1 MDPLLA
7 GFLRHLVTLLLGLC
21 GIHRASGGDCKG
33 ERQVLHNASGY
44 VTDGPGNYSVNGN
57 CEWLVEAPSSSY
69 RILLTF
75 MFMDTECT
83 YDYLFIYDGDSPSSP
98 LLASL
103 SGSTL
108 PPTIEATSGKM
119 LLHLFSD
126 ANYNLLGFNAT
137 YSVSLCPMGC
147 SGHGTCDNDGH
158 CTCFPDWG
166 GADCSIPDCA
176 TYCQNHGTCSQDL
189 GRCQCEPGFVGQAC
203 DLALSE
209 NQGAGKWYNVSA
221 RDPSFR
227 PRTAAAGVFLSSTG
241 GLYIFGGLD
250 LNTALGDLVFYN
262 FTTNVWHRRVLSPSP
277 AARHSHTAVAWE
289 GFLVLFGGELA
300 SGSLA
305 NDVWMYRPREGRWQ
319 ELLPTNTT
327 WTSLPPGLA
336 GHASA
341 VVDEWLYVFGGRTS
355 VDVFSSQMYR
365 FHLRTWLWELVV
377 PSGGKTPAAAGH
389 SMVFHS
395 ASRTLLVYGGHRPST
410 ARFSVRVNT
419 ADLFHVDLRY
429 WSTLHT
435 KDSQRGP
442 RERAFHSATVIGN
455 YMVVYGGNVHIH
467 YHEEKC
473 YEDEI
478 FFYHLGCHQWVSSH
492 ELAHQIPQERE
503 AKVQAQARG
512 RYSHMAAVM
521 NGTVLLVAGGYSGV
535 PRGDLLAYKVPTFV
549 FQVPSLMYHLDYCSM
564 YREESTCAKDP
575 ECAWCRNV
583 CQSTQPHSVCPNTGC
598 LGLARL
604 LVDCQSCLAFG
615 STNASLPRAPGPFGW
630 CVQNESCMPL
640 SEQDRC
646 LVEKISDTFG
656 WWGPQP
662 FFVTSL
668 AQCQRQSFLPGL
680 HFITYY
686 QPRNDSQPDKVRI
699 VRSANVS
706 VNPIAEMGVSVVYK
720 GFIHPLLNDPAP
732 AKDISVWARIQRL
745 SVVAKLARSPGTSE
759 LEEVGRWAVQQD
771 NNNNKRWLLQRP
783 GAERLFP
790 SPERGNKYAVLVEG
804 HRNNSGNGQ
813 ASELILMWDRTG
825 VLGGSEISYFFLEPH
840 HSQLCATY
848 RSCLACLT
856 DQGCGWC
863 PLSATCHQRLAPKG
877 DTGACGADSV
887 HLILVPSNCIRCEE
901 YRDCHACSKDPFCEW
916 QVNSSKKGDLLCSR
930 RGRLANAI
938 HSPQECPRLCNQRT
952 TCTECLSNSSQCAW
966 CQSTRSCFFF
976 AAYLAKYPYGDCRG
990 WYDSVHS
997 VPQCLDCTHFNT
1009 CRECLQN
1016 FECGW
1021 CGNSDNPTLGR
1032 CLPGDFSG
1040 LTSFLNCSVAL
1051 WDSHGLPPTHPAQW
1065 SYGQCPDVDECR
1077 LGLANC
1083 HPYAS
1088 CKNTPESFECH
1099 CNRGYAGD
1107 GVAYCNQTCYDEC
1120 AHGECSGPPNFT
1132 CVCDLGWTSES
1143 GLGTTNSSS
1152 SGVHCNV
1159 DCGCHFHSSCVAKG
1173 PGVCDECQN
1182 WTYGERCH
1190 LCWPGSYGNATHPG
1204 GCRECA
1210 CNGHGLEEMGF
1221 CHGTMGACYCAP
1233 PTEGLHCELC
1243 APGYYGDPRNGG
1255 VCYQECVG
1263 RSLLTNLS
1271 SSSSLSSQRAGGPL
1285 LGGLS
1290 YCVWVLSA
1298 GELMQPC
1305 RPEQACPTIS
1315 LTIQPDTLCMN
1326 NYVYAF
1332 DGLPDFLNTG
1342 LIQLDRTLIGAF
1354 CGQGRSRPVTVEA
1367 LSGLLVIYYEANSS
1381 EASGFNA
1388 TYTVHRCRPSC
1399 HANQECEEGRCVCKG
1414 SFTGPSCQFQ
1424 ICPGNCSA
1432 HAGQGV
1438 CNRSLALCVCSEGFA
1453 GADCSIPLDAGKIVW
1468 ETLIDTQLTADT
1480 ASRFLHRLGHTMVEG
1495 PDSTLWMF
1503 GGMSLREGML
1513 GNVYRYS
1520 IAERRWTQMLAGTE
1534 DRGPGPNP
1542 RYFHAAAYIPSCKA
1556 MYVLGGLTA
1565 DGVASDFWLLNLT
1578 TLQWRLVQ
1586 DSLIPAVAGHTL
1598 TARQGSSLL
1607 LIGGYSPENGFN
1619 KKLLEYNVVTESW
1632 HAGNQAGTPPTGL
1645 YGHSAVYHEGTDA
1658 VYVFGGHRF
1667 HVEIVSASPELYSL
1681 YYPNLTWSLL
1691 APSQGPKPLAH
1702 FFHVAAVLKDTMVVI
1717 GGRTERENFTNHL
1730 FFYQLNCNTWILP
1743 NSTAEAVVGEP
1754 IMESIAHAVA
1764 AVEGRIY
1771 LSGGFNG
1778 VALGRMV
1785 ALSVPSDPCL
1795 IFSSSEACNGSSA
1808 SCTWCRASCLSAD
1821 TAERLGCSF
1830 GGASCFPTPRSAD
1843 ECRRLRTCSECLAQH
1858 PRAMAHSLGIPA
1870 LPQCKWCTNCPEG
1883 ACIGSSGSCTSEND
1897 CRINQREIFVASNCS
1912 EISCEASDCA
1922 KCTASGKCMWT
1933 RQFKRTGET
1942 RRILSVQ
1949 PTYDWTCFS
1958 HSLLNVSP
1966 MPVESSPPL
1975 ACPTPCHNHST
1986 CGECLSSKGA
1996 DGGWQQCVWSI
2007 SLQQCMSPTYLPMRC
2022 AAGMCGRV
2030 LSGAESCSPSCS
2042 HFQQCALCIQQPRCG
2057 WCSLW
2062 GENGKGRC
2070 MEGGLSGSRRG
2081 ESPLC
2086 NMEADWAFMACPPE
2100 NECLNGHHDCNETQN
2115 CNDLPHG
2122 YKCTCKNGY
2131 MLDNAT
2137 GLCKPVCDQGCVNG
2151 TCVEPNACQ
2160 CHFGYVGQNC
2170 SVECQCNKHSNCQG
2184 VEAQDQCVEC
2194 FNNTMGEHCEKCQ
2207 PLFVGSALN
2216 GGSCR
2221 PCHAFC
2227 RGNSNICITQEE
2239 YERARRDP
2247 ARYPLEPALIPKWVA
2262 EGPAEDV
2269 AVCVNC
2275 QNNSFGEKCESCLQG
2290 YFLLEGKCTK
2300 CQCNGHADSCNELD
2314 GTNCPCQN
2322 NTETGPCQNS
2332 AQSDKK
2338 DCYKYQCAKCREFF
2352 HGNPVGGH
2360 QCYRLI
2366 IVDQES
2372 CFDPTSQV
2380 NCFHEPNIKNLPL
2393 GRTVFFGVQP
2403 KFTNVDIRITI
2414 DVTFGGV
2421 DVYISTSYETFA
2433 VDVDRVT
2440 GMHSVR
2446 VVSPVDE
2453 ATGRGG
2459 ANNGSQTSPP
2469 VREKHTHGL
2478 ITYITVRAQHSVLI
2492 VRGVRDRVVIT
2503 YPHEI
2508 HALKSSRF
2516 YIVLLGVGGTSPN
2529 VTESQGLLSFRQDQA
2544 HIDLFVFFS
2553 VFFSCFFLFLSVCV
2567 LLWKV
2572 KQFLD
2577 LRHEQRRHLQEMT
2590 KMASRPFAKVTIYFE
2605 PDTLGAAAEL
2615 IFLPARPHKHPALA
2629 AAQPLPSRLKPYHEV
2644 PYPVAHFRRSEP
2656 FLSHLMGYSY
2666 SSFRVGPITLEP
2678 TDDGMAGVATVL
2690 FQLPGGLHAPNRAC
2704 LGSALVTLRHN
2715 LQDYCS
2721 SSHGV
2726 SSSRKG
2732 ILSHENLTSM
2742 SL

>member
-1 MDPLLA
+1 MGLLKA
-7 GFLRHLVTLLLGLC
+7 SCFKLLVLLSLALC
-21 GIHRASGGDCKG
+21 GIHQTYAGDCKG
-33 ERQVLHNASGY
+33 RREVLRSASGY

-137 YSVSLCPMGC
+137 YTVSLCPMGC
-147 SGHGTCDNDGH
+147 SGHGICGNDGR
-158 CTCFPDWG
+158 CACFQDWG
-166 GADCSIPDCA
+166 GKDCSMPDCT
-176 TYCQNHGTCSQDL
+176 TYCQNHGTCNQESH
-189 GRCQCEPGFVGQAC
+189 RCQCEPGFVGQAC
-203 DLALSE
+203 DLALSD
-209 NQGAGKWYNVSA
+209 NQGAGKWYNVSIQ
-221 RDPSFR
+221 DPSFW
-227 PRTAAAGVFLSSTG
+227 PRTAAAGAFLPSTG

-262 FTTNVWHRRVLSPSP
+262 FTTNTWHQRVLSPSP
-277 AARHSHTAVAWE
+277 TARHSHTAMAWE
-289 GFLVLFGGELA
+289 GSLVLFGGELA
-300 SGSLA
+300 TGFLA
-305 NDVWMYRPREGRWQ
+305 NDVWMYLPREGYWQ
-319 ELLPTNTT
+319 ELVPLNTT
-327 WTSLPPGLA
+327 RFPSPPGLA

-341 VVDEWLYVFGGRTS
+341 VVDEWLYVFGGRTA
-355 VDVFSSQMYR
+355 VDVFSSHMYR
-365 FHLRTWLWELVV
+365 FHLRRWTWELVI
-377 PSGGKTPAAAGH
+377 PSGGKAPATAGH
-389 SMVFHS
+389 SMVFHP

-419 ADLFHVDLRY
+419 TDLFHVDLRY
-429 WSTLHT
+429 WSTLRT
-435 KDSQRGP
+435 KDSHRGP

-492 ELAHQIPQERE
+492 ELAPLITQEHE
-503 AKVQAQARG
+503 SKTSAQARG
-512 RYSHMAAVM
+512 RYSHVATVM
-521 NGTVLLVAGGYSGV
+521 NGNVLLVAGGYSGV

-549 FQVPSLMYHLDYCSM
+549 FQVPSQMYHLDYCSI
-564 YREESTCAKDP
+564 YTEESTCAKDP
-575 ECAWCRNV
+575 ECTWCSRG
-583 CQSTQPHSVCPNTGC
+583 CQSTQHHNPCPNTGC

-615 STNASLPRAPGPFGW
+615 GTSASLPRASEPFGW
-630 CVQNESCMPL
+630 CVQNETCMPI
-640 SEQDRC
+640 SEQSRC
-646 LVEKISDTFG
+646 QVEKISGTYG
-656 WWGPQP
+656 WWGPQSS
-662 FFVTSL
+662 FITSL
-668 AQCQRQSFLPGL
+668 GQCQHEDFLPGL
-680 HFITYY
+680 HLITYQ
-686 QPRNDSQPDKVRI
+686 QPRNDSQPDKVSI
-699 VRSANVS
+699 VRSTTITLNPSTEMDVS
-706 VNPIAEMGVSVVYK
+706 LVYK
-720 GFIHPLLNDPAP
+720 GFIHPLVSSSGPAE
-732 AKDISVWARIQRL
+732 DISIWARIQRL
-745 SVVAKLARSPGTSE
+745 FVVAKLARFPGASE
-759 LEEVGRWAVQQD
+759 LEEVGSWAVQQEKD
-771 NNNNKRWLLQRP
+771 KRRLQRP

-790 SPERGNKYAVLVEG
+790 STERGNKYAVLVEG
-804 HRNNSGNGQ
+804 HLNNSGNGQ
-813 ASELILMWDRTG
+813 TSELTLIWDRTG
-825 VLGGSEISYFFLEPH
+825 VPGGSEISYFFLEPYR
-840 HSQLCATY
+840 SELCATY
-848 RSCLACLT
+848 HSCLACLA

-863 PLSATCHQRLAPKG
+863 PLSSSCHRRLAHEDDVG
-877 DTGACGADSV
+877 GCGAGNV
-887 HLILVPSNCIRCEE
+887 RLILVPGNCILCED
-901 YRDCHACSKDPFCEW
+901 YRDCHTCSKDPFCEW
-916 QVNSSKKGDLLCSR
+916 QVNSSKKGDFLCSR
-930 RGRLANAI
+930 RGRLPSAI
-938 HSPQECPRLCNQRT
+938 RSPKDCPTLCNQRT
-952 TCTECLSNSSQCAW
+952 TCSECLSNSSQCAW

-997 VPQCLDCTHFNT
+997 VPQCLDCTRFNT

-1040 LTSFLNCSVAL
+1040 LSTFWNCSVAL
-1051 WDSHGLPPTHPAQW
+1051 WESHGLPPTHPAQW

-1077 LGLANC
+1077 LELANC
-1083 HPYAS
+1083 HSFAR
-1088 CKNTPESFECH
+1088 CKNTPDSFQCH

-1107 GVAYCNQTCYDEC
+1107 GVSFCNQTCYDEC
-1120 AHGECSGPPNFT
+1120 AHGECSGAPNFT
-1132 CVCDLGWTSES
+1132 CLCDLGWTTELVT
-1143 GLGTTNSSS
+1143 GATPPP
-1152 SGVHCNV
+1152 SGVQCNL
-1159 DCGCHFHSSCVAKG
+1159 DCGCHFHSSCNTKG
-1173 PGVCDECQN
+1173 PGFCDECQN
-1182 WTYGERCH
+1182 WTYGEHCH
-1190 LCWPGSYGNATHPG
+1190 LCRPGSYGNATTQS
-1204 GCRECA
+1204 GCRECT
-1210 CNGHGLEEMGF
+1210 CNEHGLEEMGY
-1221 CHGTMGACYCAP
+1221 CHSATGACYCTP
-1233 PTEGLHCELC
+1233 PTEGLHCERC
-1243 APGYYGDPRNGG
+1243 APGYSGDPRNGG
-1255 VCYQECVG
+1255 ICYQECVG
-1263 RSLLTNLS
+1263 RTLLLNLS

-1285 LGGLS
+1285 PHGLS
-1290 YCVWVLSA
+1290 YCVWVLST
-1298 GELMQPC
+1298 GTDIQPC
-1305 RPEQACPTIS
+1305 RPEQSCPTIT
-1315 LTIQPDTLCMN
+1315 LTIQPDTLCMH
-1326 NYVYAF
+1326 NYIYVF
-1332 DGLPDFLNTG
+1332 DGVPDFLDTG

-1354 CGQGRSRPVTVEA
+1354 CGQGHPRPVTVEA
-1367 LSGLLVIYYEANSS
+1367 VSGLLVIYYEANSS

-1399 HANQECEEGRCVCKG
+1399 HFHQECQEGRCVCKNG
-1414 SFTGPSCQFQ
+1414 YTGPSCKFQ
-1424 ICPGNCSA
+1424 VCPGNCST

-1438 CNRSLALCVCSEGFA
+1438 CNRRLGLCVCSDGFA
-1453 GADCSIPLDAGKIVW
+1453 GADCSIPLDADKIIW

-1495 PDSTLWMF
+1495 PDTTLWMF

-1542 RYFHAAAYIPSCKA
+1542 RYFHAAAYISSGKA

-1578 TLQWRLVQ
+1578 TLQWRLMP
-1586 DSLIPAVAGHTL
+1586 DPLIPAVAGHSL
-1598 TARQGSSLL
+1598 TVRRGSSLL

-1619 KKLLEYNVVTESW
+1619 KKLLEYNVASESW

-1667 HVEIVSASPELYSL
+1667 HVEMVSASPELYSL

-1717 GGRTERENFTNHL
+1717 GGRTERENFTNHI

-1743 NSTAEAVVGEP
+1743 SSAAGAVVGEP
-1754 IMESIAHAVA
+1754 ITESIAHAMASVG
-1764 AVEGRIY
+1764 GRLY
-1771 LSGGFNG
+1771 LSGGFSG
-1778 VALGRMV
+1778 VALGRML
-1785 ALSVPSDPCL
+1785 ALSVPLDPCL
-1795 IFSSSEACNGSSA
+1795 IFSSPEACNGSNA
-1808 SCTWCRASCLSAD
+1808 SCTWCHASCLSAD
-1821 TAERLGCSF
+1821 AAERQGCSF
-1830 GGASCFPTPRSAD
+1830 GGISCFPTPRSAD
-1843 ECRRLRTCSECLAQH
+1843 ECRRLRTCSECLAHH
-1858 PRAMAHSLGIPA
+1858 PRAMAHSLGIPS

-1883 ACIGSSGSCTSEND
+1883 ACIGSAGSCTSEND

-1986 CGECLSSKGA
+1986 CGDCLSSKGA
-1996 DGGWQQCVWSI
+1996 DGGWQQCVWSV

-2030 LSGAESCSPSCS
+2030 LSGSESCTPSCS

-2057 WCSLW
+2057 WCSFR

-2070 MEGGLSGSRRG
+2070 LEGGRSGPRHG
-2081 ESPLC
+2081 LVELC
-2086 NMEADWAFMACPPE
+2086 GLKADWAFMSCPPE

-2115 CNDLPHG
+2115 CSDLPHS

-2131 MLDNAT
+2131 TLDNVT
-2137 GLCKPVCDQGCVNG
+2137 GLCKPVCEQGCVNG

-2170 SVECQCNKHSNCQG
+2170 SVECQCNKHSNCRG
-2184 VEAQDQCVEC
+2184 VGAQDQCLQC
-2194 FNNTMGEHCEKCQ
+2194 FNNTMGQHCEKCQ

-2221 PCHAFC
+2221 PCHVFC
-2227 RGNSNICITQEE
+2227 RGNSNMCITREE
-2239 YERARRDP
+2239 YKRAQQDP
-2247 ARYPLEPALIPKWVA
+2247 VRFPLEPALIPTWVA
-2262 EGPAEDV
+2262 EGPAEDA

-2275 QNNSFGEKCESCLQG
+2275 QNNSFGDKCESCLHG

-2300 CQCNGHADSCNELD
+2300 CQCNGHADYCHELD
-2314 GTNCPCQN
+2314 GTGCPCQN
-2322 NTETGPCQNS
+2322 NTETGGCQNS
-2332 AQSDKK
+2332 AQADKK
-2338 DCYKYQCAKCREFF
+2338 DCYKQQCAKCREFF

-2372 CFDPTSQV
+2372 CFDPTSQL
-2380 NCFHEPNIKNLPL
+2380 NCFHEPNIKNLPF
-2393 GRTVFFGVQP
+2393 GRSVFFGVQP

-2421 DVYISTSYETFA
+2421 DVYISTSYETFV
-2433 VDVDRVT
+2433 VDVDRAT
-2440 GMHSVR
+2440 GIHLVR
-2446 VVSPVDE
+2446 IVSPGDE
-2453 ATGRGG
+2453 TGGRSGL
-2459 ANNGSQTSPP
+2459 NNGSQSSPL
-2469 VREKHTHGL
+2469 VREAQAHGL
-2478 ITYITVRAQHSVLI
+2478 ITYITVREQQAVLI

-2516 YIVLLGVGGTSPN
+2516 YVILLGIGGSSPN
-2529 VTESQGLLSFRQDQA
+2529 VTESQGLLFFRQDQA

-2605 PDTLGAAAEL
+2605 PDSLGAPAEL
-2615 IFLPARPHKHPALA
+2615 VFLPARPHKLPALA

-2690 FQLPGGLHAPNRAC
+2690 FQLPGGLQAPNRAC

-2721 SSHGV
+2721 STHGMN
-2726 SSSRKG
+2726 SSRKG
-2732 ILSHENLTSM
+2732 LLSHENLTSM

>member
-1 MDPLLA
+1 MGHQVSSHPRLA
-7 GFLRHLVTLLLGLC
+7 IALLLSVC
-21 GIHRASGGDCKG
+21 GIRLANGGDCKG
-33 ERQVLHNASGY
+33 HRQVLRGASGY

-137 YSVSLCPMGC
+137 YTISLCPRGC
-147 SGHGTCDNDGH
+147 SGCGRCDSDGR
-158 CTCFPDWG
+158 CACFRDWG
-166 GADCSIPDCA
+166 GEDCSVPDCA
-176 TYCQNHGTCSQDL
+176 TYCQNHGTCSQ
-189 GRCQCEPGFVGQAC
+189 AC
-203 DLALSE
+203 NLALSE
-209 NQGAGKWYNVSA
+209 NQGAGKWYNVSD

-227 PRTAAAGVFLSSTG
+227 
-241 GLYIFGGLD
+241 LD
-250 LNTALGDLVFYN
+250 LNTPLGDLVFYN
-262 FTTNVWHRRVLSPSP
+262 FTTNLWHRRVLSPSP
-277 AARHSHTAVAWE
+277 SARHSHTAVAWE
-289 GFLVLFGGELA
+289 GFLVLFGGELS
-300 SGSLA
+300 SGFLA
-305 NDVWMYRPREGRWQ
+305 NDVWMYLPREGRWR
-319 ELLPTNTT
+319 ELVPLNTT
-327 WTSLPPGLA
+327 WFPPP
-336 GHASA
+336 
-341 VVDEWLYVFGGRTS
+341 VGRTA
-355 VDVFSSQMYR
+355 VDVFSSQMFR
-365 FHLRTWLWELVV
+365 FHLRSWRWEMVV
-377 PSGGKTPAAAGH
+377 PSGGKAPAAAGH
-389 SMVFHS
+389 SMIFHP
-395 ASRTLLVYGGHRPST
+395 ASRTLVVYGGHRPST

-419 ADLFHVDLRY
+419 TDLFHVDLRY
-429 WSTLHT
+429 WSTLRA
-435 KDSQRGP
+435 KDSHRGP

-478 FFYHLGCHQWVSSH
+478 FFYHLGCHQWVSRH
-492 ELAHQIPQERE
+492 ELAPPISHEHE
-503 AKVQAQARG
+503 GKAQAQARG
-512 RYSHMAAVM
+512 RYSHVATVM
-521 NGTVLLVAGGYSGV
+521 NGNVLLVAGGYSGV

-549 FQVPSLMYHLDYCSM
+549 FQVPSQMYHLDYCSI
-564 YREESTCAKDP
+564 YTEKTTCAKDP
-575 ECAWCRNV
+575 ECTWCMRG
-583 CQSTQPHSVCPNTGC
+583 CQSTQPRNICPSTSC

-615 STNASLPRAPGPFGW
+615 GANASLPRAPGPFGW
-630 CVQNESCMPL
+630 CVQNETCMPL
-640 SEQDRC
+640 SEHGSCQ
-646 LVEKISDTFG
+646 VEKISGTYG
-656 WWGPQP
+656 WWGSQP
-662 FFVTSL
+662 FFLTSL
-668 AQCQRQSFLPGL
+668 AQCQRDSFLPGL
-680 HFITYY
+680 HLIYYY
-686 QPRNDSQPDKVRI
+686 QPRNDSQPDKLSIIQNSNINISPTTEVDI
-699 VRSANVS
+699 
-706 VNPIAEMGVSVVYK
+706 SVVFK
-720 GFIHPLLNDPAP
+720 GFIHPLVSGPGLAE
-732 AKDISVWARIQRL
+732 DISIWARIQRL
-745 SVVAKLARSPGTSE
+745 FVTAKLARASGSLE
-759 LEEVGRWAVQQD
+759 LEEVGRWAVYQEKE
-771 NNNNKRWLLQRP
+771 KRLLQRP
-783 GAERLFP
+783 GGERLFP
-790 SPERGNKYAVLVEG
+790 NTERGKKYMVLVEG
-804 HRNNSGNGQ
+804 YLNHSGNGQ
-813 ASELILMWDRTG
+813 SSELALTWDRTG
-825 VLGGSEISYFFLEPH
+825 VPGGSEISYFFLEPYR
-840 HSQLCATY
+840 SEMCATY
-848 RSCLACLT
+848 RSCLACLA

-863 PLSATCHQRLAPKG
+863 PLSATCHRRLANKEDAGP
-877 DTGACGADSV
+877 CGAGSV
-887 HLILVPSNCIRCEE
+887 RLILTPGNCILCED
-901 YRDCHACSKDPFCEW
+901 YRDCHACSKFCCLHRARLDPLLTAVCLSRSRLQDPFCEW
-916 QVNSSKKGDLLCSR
+916 QVNSSKKGDFLCSR
-930 RGRLANAI
+930 RGRQPNAI
-938 HSPQECPRLCNQRT
+938 RSPKDCPKLCNQRT
-952 TCTECLSNSSQCAW
+952 SCSECLSNSSQCAW

-990 WYDSVHS
+990 WYD
-997 VPQCLDCTHFNT
+997 
-1009 CRECLQN
+1009 
-1016 FECGW
+1016 
-1021 CGNSDNPTLGR
+1021 R
-1032 CLPGDFSG
+1032 CLSGDFSG
-1040 LTSFLNCSVAL
+1040 LNTFLNCSVAL
-1051 WDSHGLPPTHPAQW
+1051 WETHGLPPTHPAQW

-1083 HPYAS
+1083 HPFAS
-1088 CKNTPESFECH
+1088 CKNTPDAFECH

-1120 AHGECSGPPNFT
+1120 AHGECSGAPNFT
-1132 CVCDLGWTSES
+1132 CLCDLGWTTEVFT
-1143 GLGTTNSSS
+1143 GVTPPP
-1152 SGVHCNV
+1152 SGVQCDV
-1159 DCGCHFHSSCVAKG
+1159 DCGCHFHSSCSLGG

-1182 WTYGERCH
+1182 WTHGDRCH
-1190 LCWPGSYGNATHPG
+1190 LCRPGSYGNATDPS

-1221 CHGTMGACYCAP
+1221 CHGATGACYCAP
-1233 PTEGLHCELC
+1233 PTEGTHCERC
-1243 APGYYGDPRNGG
+1243 APGYYGDPRNKGI
-1255 VCYQECVG
+1255 CYQECLG
-1263 RSLLTNLS
+1263 RTLLANLS
-1271 SSSSLSSQRAGGPL
+1271 SSSSLSSQRAGGSPP
-1285 LGGLS
+1285 GGLS
-1290 YCVWVLSA
+1290 YCVWVLST
-1298 GELMQPC
+1298 GDGMQPC
-1305 RPEQACPTIS
+1305 RPDQTCPTIT

-1326 NYVYAF
+1326 NYVYVF
-1332 DGLPDFLNTG
+1332 DGLPDFLDTG

-1354 CGQGRSRPVTVEA
+1354 CGQGQARPMTVEA
-1367 LSGLLVIYYEANSS
+1367 ISGLLVIYYEANSS
-1381 EASGFNA
+1381 EVSGFNA

-1399 HANQECEEGRCVCKG
+1399 QPNQECQEGRCVCRTG
-1414 SFTGPSCQFQ
+1414 YTGPSCQYQ
-1424 ICPGNCSA
+1424 TCPGNCTA
-1432 HAGQGV
+1432 HAGQGM
-1438 CNRSLALCVCSEGFA
+1438 CNRSLGLCVCSDHFA
-1453 GADCSIPLDAGKIVW
+1453 GVDCSVPLDAGKIVW
-1468 ETLIDTQLTADT
+1468 ETLIDTQLTA
-1480 ASRFLHRLGHTMVEG
+1480 G
-1495 PDSTLWMF
+1495 PDNTLWMF

-1542 RYFHAAAYIPSCKA
+1542 RYFHAAAYIPSSKA
-1556 MYVLGGLTA
+1556 MYLLGGLTA

-1586 DSLIPAVAGHTL
+1586 DPLIPAVAGHTL
-1598 TARQGSSLL
+1598 TARRGSSLL

-1619 KKLLEYNVVTESW
+1619 KKLLEYNVISESW

-1667 HVEIVSASPELYSL
+1667 HVEMVSASAELYSL

-1743 NSTAEAVVGEP
+1743 NSTAGAMVGKP
-1754 IMESIAHAVA
+1754 IMETIGHAVA
-1764 AVEGRIY
+1764 AAGGRIY

-1785 ALSVPSDPCL
+1785 ALSVPTDPCL
-1795 IFSSSEACNGSSA
+1795 IFPNLEACNASNA
-1808 SCTWCRASCLSAD
+1808 SCTWCHGSCLSANA
-1821 TAERLGCSF
+1821 AERQGCSF
-1830 GGASCFPTPRSAD
+1830 GMASCFPTPRSAD

-1858 PRAMAHSLGIPA
+1858 PRSMAHSLDIPA

-1883 ACIGSSGSCTSEND
+1883 ACIGSTGSCTSEND

-1975 ACPTPCHNHST
+1975 VCPTPCHNHST

-1996 DGGWQQCVWSI
+1996 DGGWQQCVWSV
-2007 SLQQCMSPTYLPMRC
+2007 SLQQ
-2022 AAGMCGRV
+2022 
-2030 LSGAESCSPSCS
+2030 
-2042 HFQQCALCIQQPRCG
+2042 
-2057 WCSLW
+2057 
-2062 GENGKGRC
+2062 
-2070 MEGGLSGSRRG
+2070 
-2081 ESPLC
+2081 
-2086 NMEADWAFMACPPE
+2086 ADWAFMSCPPE

-2115 CNDLPHG
+2115 CNDLPQG
-2122 YKCTCKNGY
+2122 YQCTCKNGY
-2131 MLDNAT
+2131 MLDNVT
-2137 GLCKPVCDQGCVNG
+2137 GLCKPVCEQGCVNG
-2151 TCVEPNACQ
+2151 TCVEPNSCL

-2184 VEAQDQCVEC
+2184 VEAQDQCLEC
-2194 FNNTMGEHCEKCQ
+2194 FNNTMGQHCEKCQ

-2216 GGSCR
+2216 GGACR

-2227 RGNSNICITQEE
+2227 RGNSNLCITREE
-2239 YERARRDP
+2239 YERAHRDP
-2247 ARYPLEPALIPKWVA
+2247 VRFPLEPALIPKWVA
-2262 EGPAEDV
+2262 EGPAEDA

-2275 QNNSFGEKCESCLQG
+2275 QNNSFGEKCESCLHG

-2314 GTNCPCQN
+2314 GTGCPCQN
-2322 NTETGPCQNS
+2322 NTETGGCQNS

-2338 DCYKYQCAKCREFF
+2338 DCYKQQCAKCREFF

-2372 CFDPTSQV
+2372 CFDPTSQL

-2421 DVYISTSYETFA
+2421 DVYISTSYETFV
-2433 VDVDRVT
+2433 VDVDRAT
-2440 GMHSVR
+2440 GVHSVR
-2446 VVSPVDE
+2446 IVSSGDE
-2453 ATGRGG
+2453 AGGR
-2459 ANNGSQTSPP
+2459 AAVNNGSQSSLP
-2469 VREKHTHGL
+2469 VREARTHGL
-2478 ITYITVRAQHSVLI
+2478 ITYITVREQQAVLI

-2516 YIVLLGVGGTSPN
+2516 YVVLLGVGGTSPN
-2529 VTESQGLLSFRQDQA
+2529 VTESQGLLFFRQDQA

-2605 PDTLGAAAEL
+2605 PDALGAAAEL
-2615 IFLPARPHKHPALA
+2615 VFLPTRPHKHPALTA
-2629 AAQPLPSRLKPYHEV
+2629 APPLPSRLKPYHEV

-2690 FQLPGGLHAPNRAC
+2690 FQLPGGLQAPNRAC

-2732 ILSHENLTSM
+2732 LLSHENLTSM

>member
-1 MDPLLA
+1 MDLLKPNCLKLLVLLPLA
-7 GFLRHLVTLLLGLC
+7 LC
-21 GIHRASGGDCKG
+21 GIHQTDAGDCKG
-33 ERQVLHNASGY
+33 RREVLHSTSGY

-57 CEWLVEAPSSSY
+57 CEWLVEAPTSSY

-83 YDYLFIYDGDSPSSP
+83 YDYLFVYDGDSPSSP

-108 PPTIEATSGKM
+108 PPIIEATSGKM

-147 SGHGTCDNDGH
+147 SGHGICDNDGG
-158 CTCFPDWG
+158 CACFQGWG
-166 GADCSIPDCA
+166 GKDCSVPDCI
-176 TYCQNHGTCSQDL
+176 TYCQNHGTCNQESQ
-189 GRCQCEPGFVGQAC
+189 RCQCELGFVGQAC
-203 DLALSE
+203 DLALSD
-209 NQGAGKWYNVSA
+209 NQGAGKWYNVSI
-221 RDPSFR
+221 RDSTFW
-227 PRTAAAGVFLSSTG
+227 PRTAAAGAFLPSTG

-262 FTTNVWHRRVLSPSP
+262 FTTNTWHQRVLSPSP
-277 AARHSHTAVAWE
+277 TARHSHTAVAWE
-289 GFLVLFGGELA
+289 GSLILFGGEL
-300 SGSLA
+300 STGFLT
-305 NDVWMYRPREGRWQ
+305 NDVWMYLPREGYWR
-319 ELLPTNTT
+319 ELVPVNTT
-327 WTSLPPGLA
+327 KFPPGLA

-341 VVDEWLYVFGGRTS
+341 VIDEWLYIFGGRTS
-355 VDVFSSQMYR
+355 VDVFSSHMYR
-365 FHLRTWLWELVV
+365 FHLKRWTWELVI
-377 PSGGKTPAAAGH
+377 PSGGKAPAAAGH
-389 SMVFHS
+389 SMVFHP
-395 ASRTLLVYGGHRPST
+395 ASRTLVVYGGHRPST

-419 ADLFHVDLRY
+419 TELFHVDLRY
-429 WSTLHT
+429 WSTLRA
-435 KDSQRGP
+435 KDSHRGP
-442 RERAFHSATVIGN
+442 RERAFHSATIIGN

-492 ELAHQIPQERE
+492 ELAPLIIQEHE
-503 AKVQAQARG
+503 SKTSAQARG
-512 RYSHMAAVM
+512 RYSHVATVM
-521 NGTVLLVAGGYSGV
+521 NGNVLLVAGGYSGV

-549 FQVPSLMYHLDYCSM
+549 FQVPSQMYHLDYCSI
-564 YREESTCAKDP
+564 YIEKNTCAKDP
-575 ECAWCRNV
+575 ECAWCSRG
-583 CQSTQPHSVCPNTGC
+583 CQSTQPHNLCPNSGC

-615 STNASLPRAPGPFGW
+615 DTNGSLPRASGPFGW
-630 CVQNESCMPL
+630 CVQNETCMPI
-640 SEQDRC
+640 SEQARC
-646 LVEKISDTFG
+646 QVGKISGTYG
-656 WWGPQP
+656 WWGPQS
-662 FFVTSL
+662 FFITSL
-668 AQCQRQSFLPGL
+668 AHCQRENFLPGL
-680 HFITYY
+680 HLITYQ
-686 QPRNDSQPDKVRI
+686 QPRNDSQPDKVSI
-699 VRSANVS
+699 VRSTTITLNPSTEMDVS
-706 VNPIAEMGVSVVYK
+706 LVYK
-720 GFIHPLLNDPAP
+720 GFIHPLVSSSGPAE
-732 AKDISVWARIQRL
+732 DISIWARIQRL
-745 SVVAKLARSPGTSE
+745 FVVAKLARAPGASE
-759 LEEVGRWAVQQD
+759 LEKVGSWAGQQE
-771 NNNNKRWLLQRP
+771 KEKLLLQRP

-790 SPERGNKYAVLVEG
+790 STERGNKYAVLVEG
-804 HRNNSGNGQ
+804 HLNNSGNGQ
-813 ASELILMWDRTG
+813 TSELTLTWDRTG
-825 VLGGSEISYFFLEPH
+825 VPGGSEISYFFLEPYR
-840 HSQLCATY
+840 SELCANY
-848 RSCLACLT
+848 HSCLACLA

-863 PLSATCHQRLAPKG
+863 PLSSTCHRRLAYQDDVG
-877 DTGACGADSV
+877 GCGPSTV
-887 HLILVPSNCIRCEE
+887 RLILVPSNCILCED
-901 YRDCHACSKDPFCEW
+901 YRDCHTCSKDPFCEW
-916 QVNSSKKGDLLCSR
+916 QVNSSKKGDFLCSR
-930 RGRLANAI
+930 RGRLNAAI
-938 HSPQECPRLCNQRT
+938 RSPRECPKLCNQRT
-952 TCTECLSNSSQCAW
+952 TCSECLSNSSQCAW

-997 VPQCLDCTHFNT
+997 VPQCLDCTRFNS

-1040 LTSFLNCSVAL
+1040 LGTFWNCSVAL
-1051 WDSHGLPPTHPAQW
+1051 WESHGLPPSHPAQW

-1083 HPYAS
+1083 HPFAR
-1088 CKNTPESFECH
+1088 CKNTPDSFQCH

-1107 GVAYCNQTCYDEC
+1107 GVAFCNQTCYDEC
-1120 AHGECSGPPNFT
+1120 AHGECSGAPNFT
-1132 CVCDLGWTSES
+1132 CLCDLGWTTELIT
-1143 GLGTTNSSS
+1143 GATPPP
-1152 SGVHCNV
+1152 SGVQCNL
-1159 DCGCHFHSSCVAKG
+1159 DCGCHFHSTCNIKG
-1173 PGVCDECQN
+1173 PGFCDECQN
-1182 WTYGERCH
+1182 WTHGERCH
-1190 LCWPGSYGNATHPG
+1190 LCRPGSYGNATTQS
-1204 GCRECA
+1204 GCRQCA
-1210 CNGHGLEEMGF
+1210 CHEHGLEERGY
-1221 CHGTMGACYCAP
+1221 CHSATGACYCTP
-1233 PTEGLHCELC
+1233 PTEGLHCERC
-1243 APGYYGDPRNGG
+1243 APGYSGDPRNGG

-1263 RSLLTNLS
+1263 RTSLLSLS
-1271 SSSSLSSQRAGGPL
+1271 SSSSLSSQRVGGPPSN
-1285 LGGLS
+1285 GLS
-1290 YCVWVLSA
+1290 YCVWVLSTEA
-1298 GELMQPC
+1298 DIQPC
-1305 RPEQACPTIS
+1305 RPEQSCPTIT
-1315 LTIQPDTLCMN
+1315 LTIQPDTLCMH
-1326 NYVYAF
+1326 NYIYVF
-1332 DGLPDFLNTG
+1332 DGVPDFLDTG

-1354 CGQGRSRPVTVEA
+1354 CGQGHPCPITVEA
-1367 LSGLLVIYYEANSS
+1367 VSGLLVIYYEANSS

-1399 HANQECEEGRCVCKG
+1399 HINQECQEGRCVCKPG
-1414 SFTGPSCQFQ
+1414 YTGPSCKFQ
-1424 ICPGNCSA
+1424 VCPGNCSA
-1432 HAGQGV
+1432 LTGQGL
-1438 CNRSLALCVCSEGFA
+1438 CNRRLGLCICSDGFA
-1453 GADCSIPLDAGKIVW
+1453 GADCTIPLQADKIIW

-1542 RYFHAAAYIPSCKA
+1542 RYFHAAAYISSGKA

-1578 TLQWRLVQ
+1578 TLQWRLLP
-1586 DSLIPAVAGHTL
+1586 DPLIPAVAGHTL
-1598 TARQGSSLL
+1598 TARRGSSLI

-1619 KKLLEYNVVTESW
+1619 KKLLEYNVASESW

-1645 YGHSAVYHEGTDA
+1645 YGHSAVYHESTDA
-1658 VYVFGGHRF
+1658 IYVFGGHRF
-1667 HVEIVSASPELYSL
+1667 HVEMVSASPELYSL

-1717 GGRTERENFTNHL
+1717 GGRNERENFTNHI

-1743 NSTAEAVVGEP
+1743 NSTASAVVGEP
-1754 IMESIAHAVA
+1754 MTESIAHAVA
-1764 AVEGRIY
+1764 SVGGRLY
-1771 LSGGFNG
+1771 LSGGFSG
-1778 VALGRMV
+1778 VALGRML
-1785 ALSVPSDPCL
+1785 ALSVPVDPCL
-1795 IFSSSEACNGSSA
+1795 IFSSPKACNGSNA
-1808 SCTWCRASCLSAD
+1808 SCVWCHAGCVSAD
-1821 TAERLGCSF
+1821 AAERQGCAF
-1830 GGASCFPTPRSAD
+1830 GGISCFPTPRSAD

-1858 PRAMAHSLGIPA
+1858 PRSMAHSLGIPPS
-1870 LPQCKWCTNCPEG
+1870 PQCKWCTNCPEG

-1986 CGECLSSKGA
+1986 CGDCLSSKGA
-1996 DGGWQQCVWSI
+1996 DGGWQQCVWSV

-2030 LSGAESCSPSCS
+2030 LSGSENCTPSCS

-2057 WCSLW
+2057 WCSFQ

-2070 MEGGLSGSRRG
+2070 LEGGRSGPRHG
-2081 ESPLC
+2081 LVELC
-2086 NMEADWAFMACPPE
+2086 GLKADWAFMSCPPE

-2115 CNDLPHG
+2115 CSDLPHS

-2131 MLDNAT
+2131 TLDNIT
-2137 GLCKPVCDQGCVNG
+2137 GLCKPVCEQGCVNG

-2170 SVECQCNKHSNCQG
+2170 SVECQCNKHSNCRG
-2184 VEAQDQCVEC
+2184 VGAQDQCLQC
-2194 FNNTMGEHCEKCQ
+2194 FNNTMGPHCEKCQ

-2221 PCHAFC
+2221 PCHVFC
-2227 RGNSNICITQEE
+2227 RGNSNMCITREE
-2239 YERARRDP
+2239 YKRAQQDP
-2247 ARYPLEPALIPKWVA
+2247 VRFPLEPALIPTWVA

-2269 AVCVNC
+2269 AMCVNC
-2275 QNNSFGEKCESCLQG
+2275 QNNSFGDKCESCLHG

-2300 CQCNGHADSCNELD
+2300 CQCNGHADYCHELD
-2314 GTNCPCQN
+2314 GTGCPCQN
-2322 NTETGPCQNS
+2322 NTETGGCQNN
-2332 AQSDKK
+2332 AQADKK
-2338 DCYKYQCAKCREFF
+2338 DCYKQQCAKCRELF

-2372 CFDPTSQV
+2372 CFDPMSQL
-2380 NCFHEPNIKNLPL
+2380 NCFHEPNIKNLPY
-2393 GRTVFFGVQP
+2393 GRSVFFGVQP

-2421 DVYISTSYETFA
+2421 DVYISTSYETFV
-2433 VDVDRVT
+2433 VDVDR
-2440 GMHSVR
+2440 
-2446 VVSPVDE
+2446 
-2453 ATGRGG
+2453 ATGIHLVRIVPSGEDPG
-2459 ANNGSQTSPP
+2459 ARSGLSNGSQSSPL
-2469 VREKHTHGL
+2469 VREAQAYGL
-2478 ITYITVRAQHSVLI
+2478 ITYITVREQQAVLI

-2516 YIVLLGVGGTSPN
+2516 YVILLGIGGSRPN
-2529 VTESQGLLSFRQDQA
+2529 VTESQGLLFFRQDQA

-2605 PDTLGAAAEL
+2605 PDNLGAPAEL
-2615 IFLPARPHKHPALA
+2615 VFLPARPHKLPSLA
-2629 AAQPLPSRLKPYHEV
+2629 AAQPLTSRLKPYHEV

-2690 FQLPGGLHAPNRAC
+2690 FQLPGGLQAPNRAC

-2732 ILSHENLTSM
+2732 LLSHENITSM